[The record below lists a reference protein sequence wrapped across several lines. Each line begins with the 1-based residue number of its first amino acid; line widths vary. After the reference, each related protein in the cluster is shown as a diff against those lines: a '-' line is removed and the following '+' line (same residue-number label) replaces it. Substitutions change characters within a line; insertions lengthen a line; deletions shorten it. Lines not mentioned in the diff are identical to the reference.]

1 MRILALLVAAV
12 TAAANS
18 GAQVPLTIDTGFHF
32 YQSAELVDY
41 WNENYAAGWTPAIG
55 EVLLRNNGNV
65 LATGNHQIKPL
76 DQVPWGDQ
84 VSVEFAAFGDGS
96 VLHYRSS
103 CAGPVVEIPGTDMYM
118 ANNRRK
124 FNDCSTDNTWGWA
137 DVYSAMRTLDGW
149 YAFEDSSALSTG
161 YFRLTQSDPLRYALI
176 KVDRWGELDST
187 FTHRHA
193 SGDVYGKQL
202 RRLGN
207 GQFIFN
213 GRWTHY
219 EGRPTGTI
227 IRINADGS
235 QDTTFNTLAWS
246 SEMEA
251 VHEQP
256 DGKVVLGG
264 QFRLVGIPDT
274 LNLIRL
280 NTDGSLD
287 YSFNNFNHVRM
298 GNVPP
303 YSAMFSGI
311 NVVTALDAGR
321 LFIGGAFTRVDN
333 EQRGCMA
340 CVDTAGNLLD
350 CWANG
355 GLHPISYTN
364 SGYPN
369 FGLAGLRTLAN
380 GETYI
385 YGMYKGITDANG
397 YHPEQV
403 CVSRFYMPDV
413 GVAEKPMPVQVLA
426 VWPNPGGD
434 VLHVNWSGKAIQSV
448 ELHDALGRLVLDENN
463 HINNLPLN
471 ASGLAPGTYTV
482 HARTAHGERAVAKW
496 VKP

>member
-274 LNLIRL
+274 LNLIR
-280 NTDGSLD
+280 
-287 YSFNNFNHVRM
+287 
-298 GNVPP
+298 
-303 YSAMFSGI
+303 
-311 NVVTALDAGR
+311 
-321 LFIGGAFTRVDN
+321 
-333 EQRGCMA
+333 
-340 CVDTAGNLLD
+340 
-350 CWANG
+350 
-355 GLHPISYTN
+355 
-364 SGYPN
+364 
-369 FGLAGLRTLAN
+369 
-380 GETYI
+380 
-385 YGMYKGITDANG
+385 
-397 YHPEQV
+397 
-403 CVSRFYMPDV
+403 
-413 GVAEKPMPVQVLA
+413 
-426 VWPNPGGD
+426 
-434 VLHVNWSGKAIQSV
+434 
-448 ELHDALGRLVLDENN
+448 
-463 HINNLPLN
+463 
-471 ASGLAPGTYTV
+471 
-482 HARTAHGERAVAKW
+482 
-496 VKP
+496 